1 MFCSFSNPCLRAP
14 VNCKSEEVKPN
25 YPHLSKVESVVIKT
39 AAAAAA
45 ATTAT
50 TATTVTAAAT
60 EKKKLDDLSSTRNEM
75 ITEKTPVWSTRR
87 SARFVAAVRVRTEL
101 KIVVGVFGCVAGIRS
116 TSDRAT
122 YHNSTNF
129 RPIYGPRSFNAV
141 YAASAASSV
150 EFRSTFPKM

>member
-1 MFCSFSNPCLRAP
+1 
-14 VNCKSEEVKPN
+14 
-25 YPHLSKVESVVIKT
+25 
-39 AAAAAA
+39 
-45 ATTAT
+45 
-50 TATTVTAAAT
+50 
-60 EKKKLDDLSSTRNEM
+60 M